1 MDRTW
6 VHGKLFTSVYMD
18 GVKELMRF
26 VKEKFNDIVEILF
39 PCSRCLNQKY
49 LSQSVVKKHLLMNG
63 MDTSYT
69 RWIHHRED
77 LNVDITEHFA
87 TDVHDSGD
95 GSTDGIGVT
104 EDDNYDADPWEEVL
118 GDLRTGAEEEREVGE
133 DEDGGTGPHEQ
144 ASFFEKALRKRQ
156 SVFFIPV
163 VPNPQGS
170 L

>member
-1 MDRTW
+1 
-6 VHGKLFTSVYMD
+6 
-18 GVKELMRF
+18 
-26 VKEKFNDIVEILF
+26 
-39 PCSRCLNQKY
+39 
-49 LSQSVVKKHLLMNG
+49 
-63 MDTSYT
+63 
-69 RWIHHRED
+69 
-77 LNVDITEHFA
+77 
-87 TDVHDSGD
+87 
-95 GSTDGIGVT
+95 VT